1 MPILDE
7 RALVPLEEGDRH
19 IPLEVIETV
28 PAAAPSACTAG
39 KPLRLRFQQNPPK
52 AACWNR
58 LKSTYRRRLG

>member
-39 KPLRLRFQQNPPK
+39 KPLRLRFQQNRPE
-52 AACWNR
+52 AVIEC
-58 LKSTYRRRLG
+58 L

>member
-28 PAAAPSACTAG
+28 PAAAPPACPAG
-39 KPLRLRFQQNPPK
+39 KPLRLRFQQNRPR
-52 AACWNR
+52 AVI
-58 LKSTYRRRLG
+58 

>member
-39 KPLRLRFQQNPPK
+39 KPLRLRFQQNRPK
-52 AACWNR
+52 ADTADVQ
-58 LKSTYRRRLG
+58 KTAT